1 VVVISVDG
9 LRPDAV
15 LAEQPATLMALA
27 ASGAATWQAQT
38 VVPAAT
44 LPGHAS
50 MFSGVPP
57 EVHGVTWNDYVPE
70 QGYIQVPT
78 MLSIAHAA
86 GLRVVLVAGKQKF
99 DHLNPPGST
108 DVYVFV
114 TNGDQGVADE
124 AIRQAAAGFDLMV
137 VHFPNA
143 DYFGHLEG
151 WMSPTYLRQ
160 LHRTDDAIGRL
171 LAALPAG
178 TTVIVTADHGGHGL
192 EHGRAPEDLAIP
204 WIVAGPRVAP
214 GTVITEPVSVMDTA
228 ATALHVLGLRLPAGA
243 AGRVIAVGP

>member
-1 VVVISVDG
+1 MISIDG

-15 LAEQPATLMALA
+15 LAEQPANMLALA
-27 ASGAATWQAQT
+27 ARGAANWEAQT
-38 VVPAAT
+38 VRPAAT

-50 MFSGVPP
+50 MFSGLPP
-57 EVHGVTWNDYVPE
+57 EAHGVTWNDYLPE
-70 QGYIQVPT
+70 RGFITVPT

-86 GLRVVLVAGKQKF
+86 GLRTVLIAGKEKLR
-99 DHLNPPGST
+99 HLNPPGST

-124 AIRQAAAGFDLMV
+124 AIAQAAAGFDLMV

-160 LHRTDDAIGRL
+160 LHRTDAAVGRL
-171 LAALPAG
+171 LAALPAS
-178 TTVIVTADHGGHGL
+178 TTVILTADHGGHDQA
-192 EHGRAPEDLAIP
+192 HGDRAPEDLAIP
-204 WIVAGPRVAP
+204 WIIAGPGVPP
-214 GTVITEPVSVMDTA
+214 GTVIARPVSVMDTA
-228 ATALHVLGLRLPAGA
+228 ATALDVLGLALPEGA
-243 AGRVIAVGP
+243 AGRVLAVRP